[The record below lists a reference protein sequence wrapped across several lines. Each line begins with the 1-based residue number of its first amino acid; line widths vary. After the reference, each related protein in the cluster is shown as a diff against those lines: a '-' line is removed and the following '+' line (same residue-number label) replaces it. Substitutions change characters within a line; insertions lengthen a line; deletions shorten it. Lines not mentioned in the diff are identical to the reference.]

1 MEIPAPFA
9 KEIAAFPAALHQL
22 IVEELEAGNSIV
34 ELARTFP
41 APPDGAYVKLAKLVT
56 TRARASAPDVN
67 FREWNS
73 LSHAGEFTDAR
84 RCYFVLEPPHPP
96 AIEKNMDSIRAEVD
110 VRERVSRTSRDLFY

>member
-9 KEIAAFPAALHQL
+9 KEIAAFPAALCEL

-41 APPDGAYVKLAKLVT
+41 APPAGAYVKLAKPVT
-56 TRARASAPDVN
+56 TRARASSADVN

-73 LSHAGEFTDAR
+73 LSYAGEFTDAQR
-84 RCYFVLEPPHPP
+84 RYFVLEPPHPP
-96 AIEKNMDSIRAEVD
+96 STEKNMDSIRAELD
-110 VRERVSRTSRDLFY
+110 ARERVSRTSRDLFY